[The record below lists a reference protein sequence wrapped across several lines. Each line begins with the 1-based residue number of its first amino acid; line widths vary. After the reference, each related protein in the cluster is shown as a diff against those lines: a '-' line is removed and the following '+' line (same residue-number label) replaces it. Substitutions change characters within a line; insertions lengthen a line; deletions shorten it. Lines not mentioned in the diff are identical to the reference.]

1 MSSTA
6 SERPPETGP
15 AISIVIPAL
24 NEARRLPGLVAQLR
38 AQHVAMEILLVDGG
52 STDNTPADARAL
64 GLRTIGAP
72 AGRGQQL
79 AAGAAAT
86 TGGILLFLHADSRLP
101 PGALRRVLDTLRA
114 DAGIVGGNF
123 RLLFDG
129 DDGFSRWL
137 NGFYRW
143 IRSHGIYYGDS
154 AVFVRRG
161 VYEAIGGI
169 RPIALMEDYDFNR
182 RMERYGRT
190 CCIDNPPMVTSSRRF
205 HGRHPVAIVYGW
217 LKIHL
222 LYYLGVSP
230 DRLARLYDSARRD
243 SKRRASTPGAES
255 RQDPSSSLFSD
266 QS

>member
-6 SERPPETGP
+6 SERTPKPGP

-24 NEARRLPGLVAQLR
+24 NEARRLPGLVSRLR
-38 AQHVAMEILLVDGG
+38 AQQVALEIVLVDGG
-52 STDNTPADARAL
+52 STDGTPAAAHAL
-64 GLRTIGAP
+64 GLRTIGSP

-79 AAGAAAT
+79 AAGTAAT
-86 TGGILLFLHADSRLP
+86 TGDVLLFLHADSLLP

-114 DAGIVGGNF
+114 DPGIVGGNF

-154 AVFVRRG
+154 AVFVRRA
-161 VYEAIGGI
+161 VYDAIGGI

-190 CCIDNPPMVTSSRRF
+190 CCIDDPPMVTSSRRF
-205 HGRHPVAIVYGW
+205 RGRHPVAIVYGW

-230 DRLARLYDSARRD
+230 DRLAKLYDSARQAP
-243 SKRRASTPGAES
+243 KNGAGRRH
-255 RQDPSSSLFSD
+255 DPSSSLFSD

>member
-1 MSSTA
+1 MSSIESEQDATA
-6 SERPPETGP
+6 RP

-24 NEARRLPGLVAQLR
+24 NEAHRLPRLVEQLR
-38 AQHVAMEILLVDGG
+38 AQRVEAEIVLVDGG
-52 STDNTPADARAL
+52 STDGTPAAASAL
-64 GLRTIGAP
+64 GVRTMP
-72 AGRGQQL
+72 SPPGRGQQL

-86 TGGILLFLHADSRLP
+86 TGGVLLFLHADSLLP
-101 PGALRRVLDTLRA
+101 SGALRRVLDTLR
-114 DAGIVGGNF
+114 DDPGIVGGNF

-143 IRSHGIYYGDS
+143 IRSHGFYYGDS
-154 AVFVRRG
+154 AVFVRRA
-161 VYEAIGGI
+161 VYDAIGGI

-190 CCIDNPPMVTSSRRF
+190 CCIDAPPLVTSSRRF
-205 HGRHPVAIVYGW
+205 RGRHPIAIVYGW

-222 LYYLGVSP
+222 LFYLGVSP
-230 DRLARLYDSARRD
+230 DRLAKLYDSARR
-243 SKRRASTPGAES
+243 ASTDSAE
-255 RQDPSSSLFSD
+255 RRHDPSSSLFSD